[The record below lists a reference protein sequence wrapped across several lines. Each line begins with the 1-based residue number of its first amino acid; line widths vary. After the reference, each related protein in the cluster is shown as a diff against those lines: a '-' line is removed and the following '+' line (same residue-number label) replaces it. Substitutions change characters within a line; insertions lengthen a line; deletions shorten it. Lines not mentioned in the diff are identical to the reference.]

1 MDDSRSPLGRYQ
13 RVVVGS
19 NDLWYTFKF
28 ELLTCL
34 LSSFPGALG
43 LALRAKLW
51 PTLFAHVG
59 RGTVF
64 GRNVSLSH
72 PRKISLGDGVVV
84 ADGVVLDARGDRN
97 EGITIGSNCVI
108 GREVV
113 ISCKEGSIRIGERAQ
128 ISHGAILSAVRGNRL
143 EFGDHVLI
151 APQVYVGGGSYH
163 TESIDTPIALQGNDP
178 KGGSCVGSGAW
189 LGTRAIILD
198 GVDIGAHA
206 IVGAGSVVTHSV
218 PSFGVA
224 VGVPARVIR
233 SRSENG
239 SAGAAEAQP
248 LGVALD
254 SAETSTNGST
264 AVPGRS

>member
-1 MDDSRSPLGRYQ
+1 MDGSRSPLRRYQ

-19 NDLWYTFKF
+19 DHLWYTLKF
-28 ELLTCL
+28 EVLTCL

-84 ADGVVLDARGDRN
+84 ADGVVLDARGDQN
-97 EGITIGSNCVI
+97 EGITIGSNSII
-108 GREVV
+108 GRDVV

-128 ISHGAILSAVRGNRL
+128 ISQGAILTAVRGNRL

-151 APQVYVGGGSYH
+151 APQVYVGGGRYH

-218 PSFGVA
+218 PSFSVA

-233 SRSENG
+233 SRSASG
-239 SAGAAEAQP
+239 PDGAAEAQAIA
-248 LGVALD
+248 VSLD
-254 SAETSTNGST
+254 SVETPTNGGC
-264 AVPGRS
+264 AVPERN